1 MKKILIATIAL
12 CLIGSTVQAQSWKDK
27 LKKATKNLVDGDPEA
42 IAAKAKRDSIA
53 AASAAV
59 EATSVKP
66 TATTPTITK
75 PSKPKAPTTGTT
87 NTPPPAQSG
96 GVTIGGTVGAPNL
109 GTTTNNN
116 NTSGSN
122 PPKGSSSPPP
132 PPAPSGGVTIGGTV
146 GAPNLGT
153 TTNNNNTS
161 GSNPP
166 KGTAPKVTPPSLTG
180 SFEEVKGI
188 PANAE
193 KTINFSN
200 TSNIATVSTAETFL
214 VKDGDALYAM
224 TNFKAPIQQAFQ
236 YLIPTLVVWLDGEM
250 IYISP
255 RTDLMSSQ
263 ETTIKFQVL
272 PEENS
277 KDGEAVCFQVLN
289 NMLSKLTPGNHKLI
303 VGWTASG
310 GHTYDALGWYGEI
323 NLAAGDFKLWT
334 ATANNVHAGNV
345 SKNELPKA
353 FISDATLESKM
364 VATTNNYARSQGWK
378 ETFTKA
384 VITSDWY
391 TIRHELTGVILGR
404 KRSASICATWPD
416 GHCTFQDMGFKQDYD
431 GSKYSST
438 LIWNGVGSQTEIECH
453 KIK

>member
-1 MKKILIATIAL
+1 MKKILIAAIAL
-12 CLIGSTVQAQSWKDK
+12 CFIGTTVQAQSWRDR
-27 LKKATKNLVDGDPEA
+27 LKKATKSFVDGDSTA

-53 AASAAV
+53 AAAIIT
-59 EATSVKP
+59 EPVKP
-66 TATTPTITK
+66 TVSTSPVTPQNKPTTKPVILTPGSTTPKPPNGGTSIGPKPTIPFTGSSPTNSSNSNPSNGK
-75 PSKPKAPTTGTT
+75 PPKAP
-87 NTPPPAQSG
+87 PAAPSG
-96 GVTIGGTVGAPNL
+96 G
-109 GTTTNNN
+109 
-116 NTSGSN
+116 SN
-122 PPKGSSSPPP
+122 IITPSTPP
-132 PPAPSGGVTIGGTV
+132 PPAP
-146 GAPNLGT
+146 A
-153 TTNNNNTS
+153 
-161 GSNPP
+161 
-166 KGTAPKVTPPSLTG
+166 G
-180 SFEEVKGI
+180 SFGDVKGI

-200 TSNIATVSTAETFL
+200 TSNVAVVSAAETFL
-214 VKDGDALYAM
+214 VRDGNAVYAT

-236 YLIPTLVVWLDGEM
+236 YLIPTLVIWLDGEL
-250 IYISP
+250 IYLSP

-263 ETTIKFQVL
+263 ETTIKFQIL
-272 PEENS
+272 PEEDS

-323 NLAAGDFKLWT
+323 NLAAGDFNRWT

-345 SKNELPKA
+345 SKNELPSA
-353 FISDATLESKM
+353 FTSNPTLESKM
-364 VATTNNYARSQGWK
+364 VATTNRYARSQGWK
-378 ETFTKA
+378 EIFSKA